1 MLAPVILFI
10 PATHSKWA
18 INGQIDVMTYYQNKE
33 LRAGLHYNVP
43 AINET
48 DGYLTNLNLNDFHT
62 YSIEWDKFEIK
73 WFFDEINILTKN
85 INRNFGSIYSRDG
98 QPFNESFRLFI
109 SLSIESSAADSNT
122 NPVSV
127 LDDVMDWKCS
137 LFIIDY
143 VRIYKWVDRYENS
156 SISSNDISADKICE
170 AVMPHIRPKK
180 KANESNSNNT
190 ILIVIVSI
198 FSFVL
203 LIILISI
210 IFLISINLRKWK
222 RDINIMTNIDQNYDD
237 KDIRYLEVYD
247 ELNTDYNHVNIY
259 KREES
264 ENVSNNDYTNPLEV
278 VTKHC
283 VGNENEEKYEVMTD
297 QKEKKNSIPLY
308 MIMKTNNK
316 L

>member
-198 FSFVL
+198 FCFVP

-210 IFLISINLRKWK
+210 VFLLSKYLKKSN
-222 RDINIMTNIDQNYDD
+222 RDINVVTNIDRIYDD
-237 KDIRYLEVYD
+237 TDIRYPEVYD
-247 ELNTDYNHVNIY
+247 ELNTDPIYINIY
-259 KREES
+259 AGEEP
-264 ENVSNNDYTNPLEV
+264 EDVSNNDYTNPLEV

-283 VGNENEEKYEVMTD
+283 VRNENEGKYEV
-297 QKEKKNSIPLY
+297 I
-308 MIMKTNNK
+308 TNDTI

>member
-247 ELNTDYNHVNIY
+247 ELNTDYNHLNIY
-259 KREES
+259 KRKES

-316 L
+316 